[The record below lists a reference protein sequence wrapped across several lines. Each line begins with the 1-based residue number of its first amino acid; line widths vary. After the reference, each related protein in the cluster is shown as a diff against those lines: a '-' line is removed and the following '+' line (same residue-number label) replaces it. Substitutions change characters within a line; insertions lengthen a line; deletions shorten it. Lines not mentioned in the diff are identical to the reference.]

1 MFSKKIIK
9 VKLREIKPTN
19 PNVGWESGD
28 DLLTKVINNYDV
40 NLGIIISTDMKIID
54 GNHRYYL
61 MVEVY
66 GLDYEIKVRQT
77 KYHSLIW
84 YLFILLFSPVILCII
99 LITSPLILIKK
110 IYKLMKQ
117 NKSKND

>member
-1 MFSKKIIK
+1 MFNKIIRS
-9 VKLREIKPTN
+9 VKLSEIKPTN
-19 PNVGWESGD
+19 PNVGWESGN

-40 NLGIIISTDMKIID
+40 NVGIIISTDMKILD

-84 YLFILLFSPVILCII
+84 YLFILLSSPLILCII

-110 IYKLMKQ
+110 IHKLINQ
-117 NKSKND
+117 NKND

>member
-1 MFSKKIIK
+1 MFNKIIRS
-9 VKLREIKPTN
+9 VKLSEIKPTN
-19 PNVGWESGD
+19 PNVGWESGN

-40 NLGIIISTDMKIID
+40 NVGIIISTDM
-54 GNHRYYL
+54 YYL

-84 YLFILLFSPVILCII
+84 YLFILLSSPVIFCII

-110 IYKLMKQ
+110 IHKLMNQ
-117 NKSKND
+117 NKNKI